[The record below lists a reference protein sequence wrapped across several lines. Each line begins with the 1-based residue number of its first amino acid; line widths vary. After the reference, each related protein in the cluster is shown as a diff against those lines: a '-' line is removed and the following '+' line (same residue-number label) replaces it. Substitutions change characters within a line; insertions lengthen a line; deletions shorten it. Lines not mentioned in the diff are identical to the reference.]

1 MRKDLD
7 IFRRYPLNEMSGWNR
22 DMTRFLTDFF
32 GGTENKEK
40 RVAMAPACDISETD
54 THYMVKVDLP
64 GIPKDDVKIEVSE
77 NQLVISGERKE
88 EKETKEKNRYLSER
102 YYGSFQRSFALPAGT
117 DADKIEASYE
127 NGELKVSVPKT
138 VVSQQKTI
146 KIGEK
151 PTKLSTAR
159 EVPKVSNA

>member
-7 IFRRYPLNEMSGWNR
+7 ILRRYPLNELTGWNR
-22 DMTRFLTDFF
+22 DVTRFLTDFI
-32 GGTENKEK
+32 GGFDNKEK
-40 RVAMAPACDISETD
+40 TVAMAPACDISETD
-54 THYMVKVDLP
+54 THYVVKVDLP

-117 DADKIEASYE
+117 DSDKIEAAYD
-127 NGELKVSVPKT
+127 NGELKVSVPKAT
-138 VVSQQKTI
+138 VSHQKTI
-146 KIGEK
+146 KIGETK
-151 PTKLSTAR
+151 STKLSAAR
-159 EVPKVSNA
+159 EVPKVS